1 MNAAPPSRTAPDIVI
16 TGTGLAH
23 PPHSVSNAELVAS
36 LAESVRIWNDAHAA
50 EIEAGT
56 LVARA
61 TPDEEFI
68 VKASG
73 IHSRYVM
80 EKEGVLD
87 PMRMRPILPLRG
99 EDELG
104 IQAEMAVPAVMEA
117 LQQAGRTPAD
127 VDAIIVGAPTSSGPI
142 PPCRSNCS
150 TRWVRAAGPT
160 T

>member
-1 MNAAPPSRTAPDIVI
+1 MNAAPPSRTSPDIVI

-73 IHSRYVM
+73 IHF
-80 EKEGVLD
+80 
-87 PMRMRPILPLRG
+87 
-99 EDELG
+99 
-104 IQAEMAVPAVMEA
+104 
-117 LQQAGRTPAD
+117 
-127 VDAIIVGAPTSSGPI
+127 
-142 PPCRSNCS
+142 C
-150 TRWVRAAGPT
+150 
-160 T
+160 